1 MDITPII
8 PGDRMIIEAYGPGRF
23 RISGQVYETPVMVF
37 LDEVKTWAAAEAGDI
52 DAESLAQAAQKGVE
66 VLLIGTGAKMHL
78 LPPEVRRALRE
89 QGIGVE
95 VMDTG
100 AACRTFNILMA
111 ESRQVAAALLPI
123 A

>member
-23 RISGQVYETPVMVF
+23 RISGQVHETSVIMF
-37 LDEVKTWAAAEAGDI
+37 LDEVRAWSAAKVGDI
-52 DAESLAQAAQKGVE
+52 DAQSLDQAAEKGVE

-78 LPPEVRRALRE
+78 LPLEVRRALRD

-95 VMDTG
+95 IMDTG

-111 ESRQVAAALLPI
+111 EGRQVAAALLPTT
-123 A
+123 

>member
-23 RISGQVYETPVMVF
+23 RISGQVHETPVMVF
-37 LDEVKTWAAAEAGDI
+37 LDDVTTWSPTEAGDI
-52 DAESLAQAAQKGVE
+52 DAESLAHVAKKGVE

-78 LPPEVRRALRE
+78 LPPDVRRALRE
-89 QGIGVE
+89 QGIGIE

-123 A
+123 T

>member
-8 PGDRMIIEAYGPGRF
+8 PGDRMIIEGYGPGRF
-23 RISGQVYETPVMVF
+23 RISGQVHETPVIVF
-37 LDEVKTWAAAEAGDI
+37 LDEVRTWSAAKAGDI
-52 DAESLAQAAQKGVE
+52 DAESLAQAADKGVE
-66 VLLIGTGAKMHL
+66 VLLIGTGSKMHL
-78 LPPEVRRALRE
+78 LPPDVRRALRE

-123 A
+123 T

>member
-23 RISGQVYETPVMVF
+23 RVSGQVHETPVIVF
-37 LDEVKTWAAAEAGDI
+37 LDEVRAWSAAKVGDI
-52 DAESLAQAAQKGVE
+52 DAQSLDQAAEKGVE

-78 LPPEVRRALRE
+78 LPLEVRRALRD

-95 VMDTG
+95 IMDTG

-111 ESRQVAAALLPI
+111 EGRQVAAALLPTP
-123 A
+123 